1 MRKIVFFVL
10 FITLPLLASDSQ
22 VDFIAVVADVTS
34 EGEGS
39 VVLHMELNPNFILPV
54 RVSEST
60 ELFDEGDDGI
70 QAEELVAGLLLR
82 IKAVFTNEGLL
93 ADEVIVKEDESDF
106 RIVGAIQQKGPDWH
120 TITINGLPIS
130 ISESAE
136 IKNEHNDLIEFSD
149 LIVDQRVRASG
160 KIVNG
165 AYEASRLKIRPV
177 SAAPRIRF
185 KGPIRSISGD
195 QVLVTIKGVGDAVVI
210 PSDQT
215 RVKGT
220 ITEGAFVRIL
230 GTINPD
236 LTVHPSSM
244 IAQQRLRLGPE
255 ILKMQLEQ
263 TRRVVLSLR
272 EPFEEDITLEIASDN
287 ASLASPSV
295 SSLTIEAGKRT
306 AFFKVTAGTTVGKT
320 VITVAML
327 SDLGFQTSSVDVEVR
342 DKSESKIKVH
352 WRPDNIRLG
361 LGQKR
366 NVRLRLNRPA
376 PAGGLNIYIFL
387 VRGRKGQVD
396 FPALVNI
403 REGKRNIKLPITS
416 LDQPGHFKIRAEL
429 PESLGGRDDDL
440 EVQIRAWREINSSQ

>member
-1 MRKIVFFVL
+1 MRKIAFFAI

-22 VDFIAVVADVTS
+22 VDFIAVVADVAS
-34 EGEGS
+34 EGDGS
-39 VVLHMELNPNFILPV
+39 VVLHMELNPNFILAV

-82 IKAVFTNEGLL
+82 IKAVFTDEGLL
-93 ADEVIVKEDESDF
+93 ADEVIIKEDESDF
-106 RIVGAIQQKGPDWH
+106 RIIGAIQQKGPDWQ
-120 TITINGLPIS
+120 TITINDLPIS
-130 ISESAE
+130 ISENAE
-136 IKNEHNDLIEFSD
+136 IKNEYNDLIEFSD
-149 LIVDQRVRASG
+149 LIVDQRVKASG

-165 AYEASRLKIRPV
+165 AYEASELKIRRL
-177 SAAPRIRF
+177 STAPRIRF
-185 KGPIRSISGD
+185 KGPISSISGD
-195 QVLVTIKGVGDAVVI
+195 QILVTIKGVGEAVVI

-230 GTINPD
+230 GTINSD

-244 IAQQRLRLGPE
+244 IAKQQLRLGPE
-255 ILKMQLEQ
+255 NLKIQLEQ

-272 EPFEEDITLEIASDN
+272 EPFEKDISLEITSDN
-287 ASLASPSV
+287 PSLASPSV

-320 VITVAML
+320 VITVAMP
-327 SDLGFQTSSVDVEVR
+327 SDLGFQTSNVDVEVR
-342 DKSESKIKVH
+342 DKIKSKIKIH

-366 NVRLRLNRPA
+366 NVRLRLNQPA
-376 PAGGLNIYIFL
+376 PAGGLTIEISL
-387 VRGRKGQVD
+387 VGGRKGQVD

-403 REGKRNIKLPITS
+403 RAGERKLKLPITS
-416 LDQPGHFKIRAEL
+416 LDQPGNFKIRAQL
-429 PESLGGRDDDL
+429 PSSISGHDDDL
-440 EVQIRAWREINSSQ
+440 EVQIGAWREVNSSQ